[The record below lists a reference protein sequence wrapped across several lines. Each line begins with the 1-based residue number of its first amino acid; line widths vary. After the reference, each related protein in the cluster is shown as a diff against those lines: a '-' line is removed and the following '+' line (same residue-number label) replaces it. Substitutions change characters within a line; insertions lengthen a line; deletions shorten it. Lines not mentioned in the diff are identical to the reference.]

1 MRERNFGQGPV
12 LLAEMTPEQRR
23 LKEQQQLELQEQQ
36 RRTLLAQVLLQLIE
50 HSRSR
55 CSLCSFYASFHPFPS
70 PFSLPVFF
78 FLHSSFTDVPMF
90 DSCACMFFYA

>member
-36 RRTLLAQVLLQLIE
+36 RRTLLAQVLLT
-50 HSRSR
+50 
-55 CSLCSFYASFHPFPS
+55 A
-70 PFSLPVFF
+70 
-78 FLHSSFTDVPMF
+78 
-90 DSCACMFFYA
+90 A